1 MGEKTEKETVSG
13 TVYLIG
19 AGPGDEGLL
28 TVKGRR
34 LIEEADVIIYDHL
47 ANPALL
53 NYAKKDARRSMPESR
68 TVIIPCPRKR
78 SMSCWL
84 RKPDSIKRWS
94 G

>member
-34 LIEEADVIIYDHL
+34 LIEEAEVIIYDHL
-47 ANPALL
+47 ANPAGL
-53 NYAKKDARRSMPESR
+53 NYAK
-68 TVIIPCPRKR
+68 
-78 SMSCWL
+78 
-84 RKPDSIKRWS
+84 
-94 G
+94 